1 MTGHVTGTANTVV
14 QKNVFG
20 MGVWSL
26 ATIGQGKTPQDGGE
40 EKVRIIDTWLKIGN
54 AFFYIISTRA
64 CDMTSHRAG
73 SQLKNSHI
81 KFHKFS

>member
-40 EKVRIIDTWLKIGN
+40 EGVRIIDTWLNTEVWPIN
-54 AFFYIISTRA
+54 PTTIIKDYNNNNNNRF
-64 CDMTSHRAG
+64 
-73 SQLKNSHI
+73 I
-81 KFHKFS
+81 KQQVINTV

>member
-40 EKVRIIDTWLKIGN
+40 ENV
-54 AFFYIISTRA
+54 S
-64 CDMTSHRAG
+64 
-73 SQLKNSHI
+73 
-81 KFHKFS
+81 